1 MRDPDAESWLEISV
15 KLPAEYAEPV
25 THLFTTYGDG
35 RVFVSQYGDWDADD
49 ISTNA
54 DTSDDVA
61 VFCYLKNDDTVDDRK
76 GMISIG
82 LRLMSE
88 LTEMEPHR
96 ERIVTAEEW
105 ANQSFPTIRVAD
117 RVTISPW
124 SLEDGV
130 PSDSENDDVEVYLS
144 PGLAFGT
151 GNHPT
156 TRLCLKAIVEDA
168 DAGKLI
174 GSRVLDV
181 GCGSGVLA
189 IVALKMGAAD
199 AWCLDI
205 DETAVRAVQNN
216 LVMSR
221 VSERAHV
228 LRGSVPNPE
237 LPDIKFDYVL
247 ANITSRVLIDLA
259 DALVHQT
266 NRGGTILVSG
276 VLTEQSET
284 VREAFLKTRRVS
296 ISEWRQDGDWIMLRI
311 VKTNDE
317 RNPSHAPISY

>member
-35 RVFVSQYGDWDADD
+35 RVFVSQSGDWDADD
-49 ISTNA
+49 AGDN
-54 DTSDDVA
+54 DNPSDDVA
-61 VFCYLKNDDTVDDRK
+61 VYCYLKNDDTVDNRK
-76 GMISIG
+76 GMIDIG
-82 LRLMSE
+82 LKLMSE
-88 LTEMEPHR
+88 LIDMEPHR

-105 ANQSFPTIRVAD
+105 AHQSFPTIRVAD
-117 RVTISPW
+117 RITISPW

-130 PSDSENDDVEVYLS
+130 PPDPKNDDVQVYLS

-156 TRLCLKAIVEDA
+156 TRLCLEGIVEDA
-168 DAGKLI
+168 DAGKLT
-174 GSRVLDV
+174 GTRVLDV

-189 IVALKMGAAD
+189 IAALKMGAAD

-216 LVMSR
+216 LVMSG
-221 VSERAHV
+221 VSQRAHV
-228 LRGSVPNPE
+228 LSGSVPHEE
-237 LPDIKFDYVL
+237 LPDIEFDYVL

-259 DALVHQT
+259 EALVDQAT
-266 NRGGTILVSG
+266 LSGTILASG
-276 VLTEQSET
+276 ILAEQSDA
-284 VREAFLKTRRVS
+284 VRDAFLKTSHVS
-296 ISEWRQDGDWIMLRI
+296 ISESRQDGDWVMLRI
-311 VKTNDE
+311 VKWND
-317 RNPSHAPISY
+317 

>member
-1 MRDPDAESWLEISV
+1 MRDPNPESWLEISV

-35 RVFVSQYGDWDADD
+35 RVFVSQSGDWDADD
-49 ISTNA
+49 VRGDANP
-54 DTSDDVA
+54 SDDVA
-61 VFCYLKNDDTVDDRK
+61 VYCYLKNDDTVDNRK

-88 LTEMEPHR
+88 LTDMEQHR

-117 RVTISPW
+117 RITISPW
-124 SLEDGV
+124 SLEDGD
-130 PSDSENDDVEVYLS
+130 PPDPINDDVHVYLS

-156 TRLCLKAIVEDA
+156 TRLCLKHIVEDA
-168 DAGKLI
+168 DAGKLTRI
-174 GSRVLDV
+174 RALDV

-189 IVALKMGAAD
+189 IVALKMGAYE

-205 DETAVRAVQNN
+205 DETAVRAVENN
-216 LVMSR
+216 LVMSG
-221 VSERAHV
+221 VSERAQV
-228 LRGSVPNPE
+228 LNGSVPHPQ
-237 LPDIKFDYVL
+237 LPDAKFDYVF

-259 DALVHQT
+259 DALVRQT
-266 NRGGTILVSG
+266 RAGGTILASG
-276 VLTEQSET
+276 ILAEQSDA
-284 VREAFLKTRRVS
+284 VRKAFINTRLITIPES
-296 ISEWRQDGDWIMLRI
+296 RQDGDWVMLRI
-311 VKTNDE
+311 VKLPNETM
-317 RNPSHAPISY
+317 S

>member
-1 MRDPDAESWLEISV
+1 MRDRNTESWLEISV

-35 RVFVSQYGDWDADD
+35 RVFVSQSGDWDADD
-49 ISTNA
+49 VGAATNP
-54 DTSDDVA
+54 SDEVA
-61 VFCYLKNDDTVDDRK
+61 VFCYLKNDNTIDNRK
-76 GMISIG
+76 GMIGIG

-88 LTEMEPHR
+88 LTHMEPHR
-96 ERIVTAEEW
+96 ERIVTPEEW

-117 RVTISPW
+117 RITISPW
-124 SLEDGV
+124 SLEDGTPPV
-130 PSDSENDDVEVYLS
+130 SPTDDVNVYLS

-156 TRLCLKAIVEDA
+156 TRLCLMGIVEDA
-168 DAGKLI
+168 DAGNLAGKC
-174 GSRVLDV
+174 VLDV

-205 DETAVRAVQNN
+205 DETAVRAVRDN
-216 LVMSR
+216 LVMSS
-221 VSERAHV
+221 VSQRAHV
-228 LRGSVPNPE
+228 LRGSVPNAE

-259 DALVHQT
+259 DALVDQI
-266 NRGGTILVSG
+266 RPGGTILVSG
-276 VLTEQSET
+276 ILTEQSDA
-284 VREAFLKTRRVS
+284 VRAAFLNTKHVT
-296 ISEWRQDGDWIMLRI
+296 ISEARQDGDWIMMRI
-311 VKTNDE
+311 VKSNG
-317 RNPSHAPISY
+317 

>member
-15 KLPAEYAEPV
+15 RLPAEYAEPV

-35 RVFVSQYGDWDADD
+35 RVFVSQSGDWDADD
-49 ISTNA
+49 IGGDA
-54 DTSDDVA
+54 DSSDEVA
-61 VFCYLKNDDTVDDRK
+61 VFCYLKNDDTVDNRK
-76 GMISIG
+76 GMIDIG

-88 LTEMEPHR
+88 LTDMEPHR
-96 ERIVTAEEW
+96 ERMVTAEEW
-105 ANQSFPTIRVAD
+105 AHQSFPTIRVAD
-117 RVTISPW
+117 RITISPW

-130 PSDSENDDVEVYLS
+130 PPDPRNDDVQVYLS

-156 TRLCLKAIVEDA
+156 TRLCLKGIVEDA
-168 DAGKLI
+168 DAGKLT
-174 GSRVLDV
+174 GTRVLDV
-181 GCGSGVLA
+181 GCGSGVLT
-189 IVALKMGAAD
+189 IVALKMGATD

-216 LVMSR
+216 LLMSS

-228 LRGSVPNPE
+228 LSGSVPHEE

-259 DALVHQT
+259 EALVDQASL
-266 NRGGTILVSG
+266 GGTVLASGILS
-276 VLTEQSET
+276 EQSEA
-284 VREAFLKTRRVS
+284 VREAFLKTRGVS
-296 ISEWRQDGDWIMLRI
+296 ISESRQDGDWVMLRV
-311 VKTNDE
+311 VKSNDE
-317 RNPSHAPISY
+317 TKS